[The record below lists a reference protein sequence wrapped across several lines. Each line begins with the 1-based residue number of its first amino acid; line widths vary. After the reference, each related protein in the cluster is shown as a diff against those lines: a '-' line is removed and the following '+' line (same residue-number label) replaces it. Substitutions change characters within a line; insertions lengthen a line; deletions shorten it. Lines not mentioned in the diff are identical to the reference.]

1 MLLANLGNLSRMSTG
16 QSENLLFWTL
26 LQLIVMVG
34 AARYMHTV
42 FRRFGQPGVIGEIVA
57 GLLLGPSAVGHFFPE
72 ASLALFGNHAST
84 PITMISQ
91 IGLILLMF
99 QIGMDFEFG
108 HLGTPRNRRAA
119 IFVTIFSVSIPL
131 GLGIMIGH
139 WSAASLAPAIDPVRF
154 SLFLGLGMAI
164 TAVPI
169 LGRILRQ
176 YGLTHTEVGVVAI
189 SAAALNDV
197 IGWLLLS
204 AVSAY
209 AASRLSGAHVALQLG
224 GLALLLAVLWFVLR
238 PLATRLLARYPVRD
252 GMVNLNLM
260 AIVICLIFIL
270 GICTYQLGI
279 FAIFG
284 GFAGGVL
291 FHRNK
296 EFVEAWRGQVGG
308 FVLVFFLPVFF
319 TYTGLRTNILGL
331 SSGADWQWLS
341 IILVASVLSKIVPVY
356 FVGRACGFN
365 RNESSILG
373 TLMNTRALM
382 ELIVLNIGFDL
393 GLIPQNV
400 FTMLV
405 IMAIVTTLMA
415 GPMLKRL
422 LLSTGHVVPVGM
434 EA

>member
-1 MLLANLGNLSRMSTG
+1 VNTSINQA
-16 QSENLLFWTL
+16 ENLLFTTL

-34 AARYMHTV
+34 AARYMHSV
-42 FRRFGQPGVIGEIVA
+42 FRRLGQPGVIGEIFA
-57 GLLLGPSAVGHFFPE
+57 GLLLGPSLIGHFFPQT
-72 ASLALFGNHAST
+72 SLALFGAHASA
-84 PITMISQ
+84 PITIISQ

-108 HLGTPRNRRAA
+108 HLGTRRNLRAVIA
-119 IFVTIFSVSIPL
+119 LTAVSVTVPLCGGIFL
-131 GLGIMIGH
+131 GWL
-139 WSAASLAPAIDPVRF
+139 SAPVLAPGTDWVRY

-176 YGLTHTEVGVVAI
+176 YGLTSTEVGVVAI
-189 SAAALNDV
+189 SAAAINDV

-204 AVSAY
+204 AISAY
-209 AASRLSGAHVALQLG
+209 AASRFSGTHLSVQLG
-224 GLALLLAVLWFVLR
+224 GLSIFVLVLWWILR
-238 PLATRLLARYPVRD
+238 PLAARLLERFPATNRELDP
-252 GMVNLNLM
+252 NLM
-260 AIVICLIFIL
+260 AIVVCVIFAL
-270 GICTYQLGI
+270 GISTYELGI

-291 FHRNK
+291 FHQNK
-296 EFVEAWRGQVGG
+296 AFVEAWRSQVGR

-319 TYTGLRTNILGL
+319 TYTGLRTNVLGL
-331 SSGADWQWLS
+331 VTASDWEWLA
-341 IILVASVLSKIVPVY
+341 ILLTAAIVTKIVPVY
-356 FVGRACGFN
+356 LAGRACGFN
-365 RNESSILG
+365 PNESCILG

-393 GLIPQNV
+393 GLIPQKV

-405 IMAIVTTLMA
+405 IMAVVTTLMA
-415 GPMLKRL
+415 GPLLKRL
-422 LLSTGHVVPVGM
+422 LSAAGHEIPVGL

>member
-1 MLLANLGNLSRMSTG
+1 MSTS
-16 QSENLLFWTL
+16 QSENLLFFTL
-26 LQLIVMVG
+26 LQLIVMIG

-57 GLLLGPSAVGHFFPE
+57 GLLLGPSLVGHFFPQ
-72 ASLALFGNHAST
+72 ASLTLFGQHAST
-84 PITMISQ
+84 PITIISQ

-119 IFVTIFSVSIPL
+119 IAVTIFSVSVPL
-131 GLGIMIGH
+131 AVGILLGR
-139 WSAASLAPAIDPVRF
+139 WSAPTLAPAIDPVRY

-189 SAAALNDV
+189 SAAAVNDV

-204 AVSAY
+204 VVSAY
-209 AASRLSGAHVALQLG
+209 AASHLSAQHVALQLG
-224 GLALLLAVLWFVLR
+224 GLVLLVAVLWFVLR
-238 PLATRLLARYPVRD
+238 PLVTRLLARYPVQN

-260 AIVICLIFIL
+260 AIVVCLIFAL

-284 GFAGGVL
+284 GFAAGVL

-296 EFVEAWRGQVGG
+296 AFVDAWRAQVGN

-319 TYTGLRTNILGL
+319 TYTGLRTNVLGL
-331 SSGADWQWLS
+331 SSGADWEWLA
-341 IILVASVLSKIVPVY
+341 IILAASILTKIVPVY

-405 IMAIVTTLMA
+405 IMAVVTTLMA
-415 GPMLKRL
+415 GPILKRL
-422 LLSTGHVVPVGM
+422 LLSTGHIVPAGV

>member
-1 MLLANLGNLSRMSTG
+1 MNTSINQA
-16 QSENLLFWTL
+16 ENVLFMTL

-42 FRRFGQPGVIGEIVA
+42 FRRLGQPGVIGEIFA
-57 GLLLGPSAVGHFFPE
+57 GLLLGPSLIGHFFPQ
-72 ASLALFGNHAST
+72 ASLTVFGSHAST
-84 PITMISQ
+84 PITIISQ

-108 HLGTPRNRRAA
+108 HLATRRNRRAA
-119 IFVTIFSVSIPL
+119 IAVTIFSVSVPL
-131 GLGIMIGH
+131 FIGILIGRL
-139 WSAASLAPAIDPVRF
+139 SAPILAPGADWVPY

-176 YGLTHTEVGVVAI
+176 YGLTRTEVGVVAI
-189 SAAALNDV
+189 SAAAINDV

-204 AVSAY
+204 VVSAY
-209 AASRLSGAHVALQLG
+209 AASQFSAAHLSIQLG
-224 GLALLLAVLWFVLR
+224 GLSVFVLLLWLVLR
-238 PLATRLLARYPVRD
+238 PMAAHLLRRYPAKHGALD
-252 GMVNLNLM
+252 PNLM
-260 AIVICLIFIL
+260 AIVICVIFAL
-270 GICTYQLGI
+270 GICTYKLGI

-291 FHRNK
+291 FHRDK
-296 EFVEAWRGQVGG
+296 EFVEAWRSQVGR

-319 TYTGLRTNILGL
+319 TYTGLRTNVLGL
-331 SSGADWQWLS
+331 TTASDWEWLT
-341 IILVASVLSKIVPVY
+341 ILLSAAVLCKIVPVY
-356 FVGRACGFN
+356 LAGRACGFD
-365 RNESSILG
+365 RNQSSILG
-373 TLMNTRALM
+373 VLMNTRALM

-393 GLIPQNV
+393 GLIPQKV

-405 IMAIVTTLMA
+405 IMAVVTTLMA
-415 GPMLKRL
+415 GPLLKRL
-422 LLSTGHVVPVGM
+422 LAATGHAIPVGL

>member
-1 MLLANLGNLSRMSTG
+1 MSTG

-34 AARYMHTV
+34 AARFMHTV
-42 FRRFGQPGVIGEIVA
+42 FRRIGQPGVIGEIVA
-57 GLLLGPSAVGHFFPE
+57 GLLLGPSLIGHFFPQS
-72 ASLALFGNHAST
+72 SLALFGQHASA
-84 PITMISQ
+84 PITIISQ

-131 GLGIMIGH
+131 GVGVLLGI
-139 WSAASLAPAIDPVRF
+139 WSAATLAPAIDPTRY

-209 AASRLSGAHVALQLG
+209 AASQLSGAHVALQLG
-224 GLALLLAVLWFVLR
+224 GLALLLAALWFVLR
-238 PLATRLLARYPVRD
+238 PLVTRLLARYPVHN

-296 EFVEAWRGQVGG
+296 AFVEAWRSQVGA

-319 TYTGLRTNILGL
+319 TYTGLRTNVLGL
-331 SSGADWQWLS
+331 SSGTDWQWLA
-341 IILVASVLSKIVPVY
+341 IILAASVLSKIVPVY

-365 RNESSILG
+365 RNESYILG

-405 IMAIVTTLMA
+405 IMAIGTTLMA
-415 GPMLKRL
+415 GPLLKRL
-422 LLSTGHVVPVGM
+422 LLSTGHVLPAGM